1 MKLDKGF
8 WIQTVLITVSVVLIC
23 LCNFFLARYGVES
36 PTKLQAA
43 SPIRPWPAR
52 CNYLPLLPMCRD
64 TNFRST
70 K

>member
-1 MKLDKGF
+1 VKLDKGF
-8 WIQTVLITVSVVLIC
+8 WIQAVLITVSVVLVC
-23 LCNFFLARYGVES
+23 LCNFFLARYGAENHA
-36 PTKLQAA
+36 KLQA
-43 SPIRPWPAR
+43 SSNRPWPAR